1 MEIKNLISIS
11 LVAVFMISLLFSKNT
26 RRTYILTIVYMIPF
40 IDLLITKVSFGG
52 FTVFE
57 AITFYS
63 FFLTLNQFKFKMS
76 NNSIYVTLSFTLL
89 FMLIIGG
96 LNSEFVSSSFL
107 SLAKLMAVFIYAKF
121 LVDECLKD
129 GNFVNIVLNA
139 LRTVCIF
146 SVIFVIL
153 QLIFGLKFS
162 FYPSVY
168 MNPNAEMDVG
178 IRYPSFF
185 LDPQKYAQFLSM
197 LSFLFLLK
205 VPNNLLFNRYRYLLF
220 LILIFTLFATGG
232 RAALIGLVV
241 GLGFVSLFGEV
252 RFRIFGLIFCFLAL
266 IGYYYFSPNF
276 VVFNR
281 EQTVDESFQ
290 FRYKLWMDAIDIF
303 LKHPILGIG
312 IGNYQDYVSI
322 HAQHQYWILN
332 DDYMYMD
339 HPESGY
345 LKLLTEYGIFGFI
358 IVLMLLFR
366 PVYKALAQFLRRQI
380 HLESLFISAGLISFL
395 ISFFT
400 VYSLSDRRVLIV
412 VVSFVSLLVILEK
425 VDLNKVNSIGR
436 E

>member
-185 LDPQKYAQFLSM
+185 LIRKNM
-197 LSFLFLLK
+197 LNFFQC
-205 VPNNLLFNRYRYLLF
+205 
-220 LILIFTLFATGG
+220 
-232 RAALIGLVV
+232 LV
-241 GLGFVSLFGEV
+241 
-252 RFRIFGLIFCFLAL
+252 
-266 IGYYYFSPNF
+266 
-276 VVFNR
+276 
-281 EQTVDESFQ
+281 
-290 FRYKLWMDAIDIF
+290 
-303 LKHPILGIG
+303 
-312 IGNYQDYVSI
+312 
-322 HAQHQYWILN
+322 
-332 DDYMYMD
+332 
-339 HPESGY
+339 
-345 LKLLTEYGIFGFI
+345 
-358 IVLMLLFR
+358 
-366 PVYKALAQFLRRQI
+366 
-380 HLESLFISAGLISFL
+380 
-395 ISFFT
+395 SFF
-400 VYSLSDRRVLIV
+400 Y
-412 VVSFVSLLVILEK
+412 
-425 VDLNKVNSIGR
+425 
-436 E
+436 